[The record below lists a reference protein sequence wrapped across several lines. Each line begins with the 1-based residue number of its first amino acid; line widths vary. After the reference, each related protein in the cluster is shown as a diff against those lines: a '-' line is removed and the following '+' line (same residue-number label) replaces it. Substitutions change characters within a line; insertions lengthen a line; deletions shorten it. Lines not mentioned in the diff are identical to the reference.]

1 MRITRAAKVAAF
13 PLTALI
19 LVALVACQGPIGPAG
34 GKGDTGAPGADGDSS
49 ALALRNMPP
58 ALKAGMAIA
67 TQYLALVAR
76 EADGM
81 AIDAAAA
88 INAFNKYEILEVS
101 KYFEDPEGVA
111 NLIYSLADLSDDDK
125 KVVTVSLAAAAAMD
139 AGDGESDDTT
149 PDGDIDDTNN
159 VDGTDVAEMPAHMKS
174 VTGKAYLNISGVAA
188 GSVTLTLM
196 VKDGHP
202 GGTTSQT
209 IQVMVRDANAPPAIV
224 STVLNA
230 DAIGKMSRTGAKRI
244 PSNENTVVMIPMGAF
259 TDANG
264 DALTLTAEVGGT
276 DAAVDDAASA
286 LAHKELLAVEIDGGN
301 LVLKPKKGGNN
312 VIIPVVLKAMD
323 RYGASAMTGND
334 ADPNADPITTILVE
348 INTPPMHKTYENV
361 SSTIE
366 DITIPDGASV
376 GDKIMLA
383 HITDKTFSVDLD
395 KEDTAFIT
403 LATFFVDPDGE
414 DDITGADHICAF
426 DTSPADQKFATIGL
440 DSMGES
446 IEVLA
451 KMRGKFDLSVT
462 CTDHLGEMVTDMVEV
477 TIIQ

>member
-276 DAAVDDAASA
+276 DGTVDAADSA
-286 LAHKELLAVEIDGGN
+286 LANKELLAVEIDGGN
-301 LVLKPKKGGNN
+301 LVLKPKKGSNN
-312 VIIPVVLKAMD
+312 VNIPVVLKATD
-323 RYGASAMTGND
+323 LYGASAMTGFNIETP
-334 ADPNADPITTILVE
+334 AETILVE
-348 INTPPMHKTYENV
+348 INNPPSHKTYTSV
-361 SSTIE
+361 VPDSVE
-366 DITIPDGASV
+366 DVTIPEGAKI

-383 HITDKTFSVDLD
+383 HITDKTYSVAG
-395 KEDTAFIT
+395 ENMANEFIM
-403 LATFFVDPDGE
+403 LATFFVEADEEDPIGTAE
-414 DDITGADHICAF
+414 HICSF
-426 DTSPADQKFATIGL
+426 STSPADQKFATIGL

>member
-264 DALTLTAEVGGT
+264 DAFTLTAEVSGV
-276 DAAVDDAASA
+276 DADTITSNKV
-286 LAHKELLAVEIDGGN
+286 LLDVEIADGN
-301 LVLKPKKGGNN
+301 LVLKPKKGSNN
-312 VIIPVVLKAMD
+312 VNIPVVLKATD
-323 RYGASAMTGND
+323 LYGASAMTGFNIETP
-334 ADPNADPITTILVE
+334 AETILVE
-348 INTPPMHKTYENV
+348 INNPPSHMTYTGDPV
-361 SSTIE
+361 TAVT
-366 DITIPDGASV
+366 DVTIPEGAKI

-383 HITDKTFSVDLD
+383 HITDKQFSVAG
-395 KEDTAFIT
+395 DTDAAAWAFIT
-403 LATFFVDPDGE
+403 LATFFE
-414 DDITGADHICAF
+414 DLDDEDSIIGDDRICAF
-426 DTSPADQKFATIGL
+426 DTSPADQKFAAVSFNVAGTI
-440 DSMGES
+440 
-446 IEVLA
+446 VQVAA
-451 KMRGKFDLSVT
+451 KMRGKFALSVT

>member
-1 MRITRAAKVAAF
+1 MRFTRAAKVAAF

-19 LVALVACQGPIGPAG
+19 LVALVACQGPVGPAG
-34 GKGDTGAPGADGDSS
+34 GKGDPGADGDSS

-76 EADGM
+76 EADGT
-81 AIDAAAA
+81 AIDDAAAA
-88 INAFNKYEILEVS
+88 INAFNKYETLEVS

-111 NLIYSLADLSDDDK
+111 NLIYSLVDPSVDDK
-125 KVVTVSLAAAAAMD
+125 KVVKVSLAATQAMD
-139 AGDGESDDTT
+139 NADDAQN
-149 PDGDIDDTNN
+149 GDIDD
-159 VDGTDVAEMPAHMKS
+159 DGEMPAHTTS
-174 VTGKAYLNISGVAA
+174 VTGKAYLNISGVAV

-209 IQVMVRDANAPPAIV
+209 IQVMVRDANAPPEIV
-224 STVLNA
+224 STVLGP

-276 DAAVDDAASA
+276 DAAVDNAASA

-312 VIIPVVLKAMD
+312 AIIPVILKATD
-323 RYGASAMTGND
+323 RYGASEMTGNL
-334 ADPNADPITTILVE
+334 ADSLTTTILVE
-348 INTPPMHKTYENV
+348 INTPPMHVTYTNVENANSV
-361 SSTIE
+361 MGV
-366 DITIPDGASV
+366 TIPEGAKN

-383 HITDKTFSVDLD
+383 HITDKTFSASVD
-395 KEDTAFIT
+395 EMATAFIT
-403 LATFFVDPDGE
+403 LATFFVDLDGE
-414 DDITGADHICAF
+414 DEDPIDGPNRICAF

-440 DSMGES
+440 DNMGDS
-446 IEVLA
+446 IEVSA